1 MKKEFVKPDHKKN
14 KLADIKSA
22 SPKSKR
28 HYVDN
33 AAFYEDCVKF
43 HNELKKNQE
52 LGLGRPKMSE
62 FSGECIKAI
71 CERLSTMHYFRNYTF
86 REEMVEEGML
96 NCVQHFDKF
105 DCENFKN
112 PFAYF
117 TQIAY
122 YAFLRIITKER
133 DKIYNSYRLAHDLRF
148 STTFSELRNDYD
160 DDDPDAPWNEVDDW
174 ESESMKRFVDTY
186 EQYKFGDKKKKPKKS
201 KKPSGD
207 ENESEEKVEPV
218 QEDPDSEAEQAG

>member
-1 MKKEFVKPDHKKN
+1 MNDKFVQPEHKKN
-14 KLADIKSA
+14 KIADIKGA
-22 SPKSKR
+22 SPKSKK

-33 AAFYEDCVKF
+33 VAFYEDCVKF
-43 HNELKKNQE
+43 HEQCKKNAE

-71 CERLSTMHYFRNYTF
+71 CERLSTMHYFRKYTF
-86 REEMVEEGML
+86 REEMVEEAML

-133 DKIYNSYRLAHDLRF
+133 DKIYNGYRLAHDIRF
-148 STTFSELRNDYD
+148 STTFSDLRNDYD
-160 DDDPDAPWNEVDDW
+160 DDDPEAPWNEVDDW
-174 ESESMKRFVDTY
+174 ESESMKRFVETY
-186 EQYKFGDKKKKPKKS
+186 EMYKFGDKKKTSKKS
-201 KKPSGD
+201 KTTGEKSEP
-207 ENESEEKVEPV
+207 EEKIKFV
-218 QEDPDSEAEQAG
+218 QEDSDGETEQLG